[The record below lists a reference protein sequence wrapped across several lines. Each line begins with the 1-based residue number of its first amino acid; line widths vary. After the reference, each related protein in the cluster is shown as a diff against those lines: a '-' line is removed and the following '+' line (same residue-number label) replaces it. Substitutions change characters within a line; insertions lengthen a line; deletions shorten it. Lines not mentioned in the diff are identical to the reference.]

1 MSSRLSSRRG
11 FTLIELLVVIAIIAI
26 LIGLLLPAVQKVRE
40 AAAKMQCGNNLKQ
53 LGLAVMNHESTFGV
67 LPHGAEG
74 WWNPPDYLSPGNPE
88 TLDKQRAG
96 WGFQILPYIEQDN
109 VHRGGGGTTIAQC
122 QINAIGAPIKT
133 FACPSRTARQRVF
146 STGAWYGPSGNYA
159 HAMTDYAGN
168 GGLMSNNTSGAIVY
182 NPYGSKNAPTLVSFK
197 DGTSNTMLIGEKAM
211 DPNNLTGFQSDDN
224 EGYTSGW
231 DHDTIRWTN
240 LLPKPDADFKGY
252 GWGEQR
258 FGSSHIG
265 GFQAVLADG
274 SVRFVSFSVSLSSF
288 SAFGTRKGGDMLGPD
303 L

>member
-1 MSSRLSSRRG
+1 MTPNSPRRG

-53 LGLAVMNHESTFGV
+53 LGLAVMNHEATFGV

-74 WWNPPDYLSPGNPE
+74 WWHAPDYSAPGAPE

-122 QINAIGAPIKT
+122 QINAIGAPIKQFT
-133 FACPSRTARQRVF
+133 CPSRTAKQRVY
-146 STGAWYGPSGNYA
+146 STGAWYGPAGDYA
-159 HAMTDYAGN
+159 HAMTDYAAN
-168 GGLMSNNTSGAIVY
+168 GGLSTNGTSGAIVY
-182 NPYGSKNAPTLVSFK
+182 NPYGSKNAATMTSFK
-197 DGTSNTMLIGEKAM
+197 DGTSNTMLLGEKAM
-211 DPNNLTGFQSDDN
+211 DPQNLTGFQSDDN

-231 DHDTIRWTN
+231 DHDTIRWTDR
-240 LLPKPDADFKGY
+240 LPMPDANFKGY

-258 FGSSHIG
+258 FGSAHIG

-288 SAFGTRKGGDMLGPD
+288 SAFGTRKGNDQIGPD